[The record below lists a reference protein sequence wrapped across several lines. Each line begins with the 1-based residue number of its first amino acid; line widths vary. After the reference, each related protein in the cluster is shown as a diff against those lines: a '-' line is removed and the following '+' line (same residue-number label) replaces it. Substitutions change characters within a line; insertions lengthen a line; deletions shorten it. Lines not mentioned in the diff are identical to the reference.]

1 MNLERRRTTKKTLVI
16 NTAIHDVLLT
26 ARKNYPAVFVDGILL
41 NNVKEL
47 TFSNDIEK
55 EKCEVTLT
63 FDEGIR
69 HNAFPYN
76 KFSVLEKLFGP
87 ESNGQS
93 VRDVVA
99 QTL

>member
-1 MNLERRRTTKKTLVI
+1 M
-16 NTAIHDVLLT
+16 LT

-55 EKCEVTLT
+55 EKCEVILT
-63 FDEGIR
+63 FDERIKY
-69 HNAFPYN
+69 NAFPYN
-76 KFSVLEKLFGP
+76 KFNVLEKLFGQ

-93 VRDVVA
+93 VRDVVV
-99 QTL
+99 QTLEDDD